1 MGRFLYFQDVI
12 KRLESFWSDEGCYV
26 GQPYDI
32 EKGAGTMNPLTF
44 FRALGP
50 ESWNM
55 AYVEP
60 CRRPQDARYGD
71 NPNRMGYYFQFQVIQ
86 KPPPDNIMEIY
97 INSLEDLGIMR
108 KEHDIRFVEDNW
120 ESPTLGA
127 SGLGWEVWLDGM
139 EITQF
144 TYFQEMG
151 GMEICP
157 ISVELTYGLERL
169 TSYIQ
174 DVDNVWDIQ
183 MSPGLTYGEV
193 FLQQEKEGSRYGFE
207 LADIDLLREN
217 FGQYEK
223 EAKRVLKDGVILPAY
238 DYALKCSHL
247 FNLLDA
253 RGALSVSERQNY
265 IARVRSITR
274 ECARKYCEIRG
285 FERP

>member
-1 MGRFLYFQDVI
+1 MGRFSYFQDVI
-12 KRLESFWSDEGCYV
+12 KSLEGFWSDHGCYI

-86 KPPPDNIMEIY
+86 KPPPDDIMEIY
-97 INSLEDLGIMR
+97 INSLEELGIMR

-151 GMEICP
+151 CMEIYP

-174 DVDNVWDIQ
+174 T
-183 MSPGLTYGEV
+183 LTMFGI
-193 FLQQEKEGSRYGFE
+193 FKCHPDLPMEKFFYSKKR
-207 LADIDLLREN
+207 
-217 FGQYEK
+217 
-223 EAKRVLKDGVILPAY
+223 RVLVMVLRWRILT
-238 DYALKCSHL
+238 
-247 FNLLDA
+247 F
-253 RGALSVSERQNY
+253 
-265 IARVRSITR
+265 
-274 ECARKYCEIRG
+274 
-285 FERP
+285 